1 MPAAAA
7 MAVAGI
13 SFGLGR
19 AVGHGGWLVVSDSM
33 MFGIGV
39 ELRTLGAACGAQPNI
54 VVEAGPET
62 AGFGFDPL
70 PGMD

>member
-1 MPAAAA
+1 
-7 MAVAGI
+7 
-13 SFGLGR
+13 
-19 AVGHGGWLVVSDSM
+19 M

-54 VVEAGPET
+54 VVEAGPDT
-62 AGFGFDPL
+62 AGFDFDPL